1 MLVPGRR
8 FEELVTAVARSG
20 NFPEA
25 ADDAEAWIRRQL
37 QNFRNPERPF
47 EIELRDG
54 TWFRVAQRR
63 TANGGF
69 VVIGTNITELRRRES
84 ELRSIGEELRHKNVL
99 LDADLDNMAQGLA
112 MFVVNQRLIIRS
124 EDRRAGKEGVR

>member
-84 ELRSIGEELRHKNVL
+84 ELPSIGEAPRPKKGL
-99 LDADLDNMAQGLA
+99 LAAAPAN
-112 MFVVNQRLIIRS
+112 
-124 EDRRAGKEGVR
+124 RAPRTPTSAATQ